1 MNIVW
6 KEKVIEVTV
15 VGSITDQKKKESVI
29 RSQSFVVAAMTLI
42 VFGKEKVVFNE
53 GVCRGGDDV
62 DDSGSGEGC
71 NDDDDDD
78 DGREGGNGCDSC
90 WCGGPD
96 V

>member
-1 MNIVW
+1 
-6 KEKVIEVTV
+6 
-15 VGSITDQKKKESVI
+15 
-29 RSQSFVVAAMTLI
+29 MTLT

-62 DDSGSGEGC
+62 HDSGSGEARS
-71 NDDDDDD
+71 DDGD
-78 DGREGGNGCDSC
+78 DGREGGNACDSR